1 MKSVFAFFFILTSLC
16 YPAEVFADNV
26 LKSRVIMPENNAY
39 MKWDVPA
46 IGIKMLERKDKPGKH
61 YFLHLKG
68 HILAKKVNSFSY
80 QMNSGDA
87 QKVQFKDNVF
97 EVDALIDAI
106 PAVVRLWME
115 VAEGKG
121 IRIENYEVSIEP
133 EGRVAPNTKLINY

>member
-1 MKSVFAFFFILTSLC
+1 MKFGFIFFLILTTLFASSETF
-16 YPAEVFADNV
+16 ANEV
-26 LKSRVIMPENNAY
+26 LQSRVIMPENNAY

-46 IGIKMLERKDKPGKH
+46 IGIKAMERKDKPGKR

-87 QKVQFKDNVF
+87 QKVPFSGKVF

-106 PAVVRLWME
+106 PAVIRLWME
-115 VAEGKG
+115 VPEGKG
-121 IRIENYEVSIEP
+121 IRLETYEVAIEP